1 MDYLRRLGL
10 EKGKPL
16 TPLKVCHAKSDWKL
30 TNPLTPASVR
40 GDKRNVC
47 FTNNFL
53 YLTYCKLG
61 SDKRVLGFMKLKH
74 GNKEAVSILEFVG
87 TKIDQ
92 FRYVGKGG
100 KKDLSEPAE
109 PAEESSGN
117 KGGPGRKSKYGLEEV
132 MVFYNMVQSKK
143 CTYEDVKR
151 DYGISRSAIRKRVY
165 RARIAHDVH
174 G

>member
-109 PAEESSGN
+109 PAEESS
-117 KGGPGRKSKYGLEEV
+117 
-132 MVFYNMVQSKK
+132 
-143 CTYEDVKR
+143 
-151 DYGISRSAIRKRVY
+151 
-165 RARIAHDVH
+165 
-174 G
+174 

>member
-117 KGGPGRKSKYGLEEV
+117 KGGPVGNLNMVLRRSWSFIIWYSRKNVHTKMLRGI
-132 MVFYNMVQSKK
+132 MVFREV
-143 CTYEDVKR
+143 R
-151 DYGISRSAIRKRVY
+151 
-165 RARIAHDVH
+165 
-174 G
+174 